1 MTQHSSSALVSC
13 EWLRENLTH
22 PQQVILDATFF
33 LSRQQRHAQD
43 EFNSAHIPGAQFF
56 DIDVIVD
63 TSRPLPHTF
72 PSAEQFAQQTGQ
84 LGIDTKT
91 WVYIY
96 DNNHFFAAARA
107 WWMFRVFGHQ
117 KVKVVDGGL
126 SRWKQL
132 SFPLTAAKTTPV
144 PKEFVAA
151 FQSEL
156 YVDLKQMQVIQTQ
169 ASRQILDAR
178 SEDSFNGQRQLSEI
192 GLFPG
197 HIPGSINIPYQNLVI
212 HNQPG
217 LVSIE
222 KLSRLLS
229 AAGVDLA
236 KPMVTS
242 CGSGVSAALLLLA
255 LYEMGV
261 HVVPMYDGSWAEW
274 GRHPKLPRQTE
285 SPTTL

>member
-1 MTQHSSSALVSC
+1 VELISALVSC
-13 EWLRENLTH
+13 EWLRQNLTQS
-22 PQQVILDATFF
+22 QQVILDATFF
-33 LSRQQRHAQD
+33 LPRQQRNAQD
-43 EFNSAHIPGAQFF
+43 EFNAAHIPGAQFF
-56 DIDVIVD
+56 DIDVIAD
-63 TSRPLPHTF
+63 TSSPLSHTL
-72 PSAEQFAQQTGQ
+72 PSAEQFAQQAAEF
-84 LGIDTKT
+84 GIDRDT

-117 KVKVVDGGL
+117 KVKVVNGGL
-126 SRWKQL
+126 SRWQQL
-132 SFPLTAAKTTPV
+132 SFPLTPAKTAPV

-156 YVDLKQMQVIQTQ
+156 YVYLKQMQVIQAQ

-178 SEDSFNGQRQLSEI
+178 SEDSFNGQRPLSEI

-197 HIPGSINIPYQNLVI
+197 HMPGSINIPYQNFVT
-212 HNQPG
+212 HNQSG

-222 KLSRLLS
+222 ELSRLLS
-229 AAGVDLA
+229 AAGVDIA

-255 LYEMGV
+255 LYEMGI
-261 HVVPMYDGSWAEW
+261 HDVPMYDGSWAEW
-274 GRHPKLPRQTE
+274 GRHPELPRQSE
-285 SPTTL
+285 SLTTL